1 MAKRKKTFV
10 YVPQVDKIY
19 NSIAEAARAL
29 QVDAGNISKVLKGK
43 RKTVGNLDFI
53 SAVGKGGGKKRK
65 STLRREYEER
75 IRTGGK
81 KPPKPPIDV
90 FDPLRN
96 KKSTLE
102 NSIKAVNE
110 QLRRLKAAG
119 LLSFS
124 SAAKALLGL
133 GDDLGRT
140 SAGYLATS
148 GKRWDRL
155 TEAQIDKFLEVI
167 ERKQK
172 LRSYTIEGATAEAER
187 LANNF
192 GTTAQ
197 RIIDLSGGL
206 PLFFNI
212 LKNLSRDQSSDN
224 VLDEIDAFEDPD
236 ATPEDFLQQLLD
248 ITNDQA
254 VLQGIAD
261 TLGGD
266 DLFMLDKYL
275 PIREDLENLT
285 AAAAADP
292 EGLADTIAEVREYI
306 SNSLYYDDVDDVNDM
321 IHDTIETALRG
332 R

>member
-19 NSIAEAARAL
+19 NSIADAARAL

-43 RKTVGNLDFI
+43 RKTAGGFSFI
-53 SAVGKGGGKKRK
+53 SATGKGGGKKRK
-65 STLRREYEER
+65 STLQRQAAALA
-75 IRTGGK
+75 
-81 KPPKPPIDV
+81 PA
-90 FDPLRN
+90 DPLER
-96 KKSTLE
+96 KRQ
-102 NSIKAVNE
+102 
-110 QLRRLKAAG
+110 QLRESVTAANKQLKRLKDAG
-119 LLSFS
+119 LYDF
-124 SAAKALLGL
+124 SAAAKNILGL
-133 GDDLGRT
+133 ADDLGKS
-140 SAGYLATS
+140 SAGYIATS
-148 GKRWDRL
+148 GKRFNNL
-155 TEAQIDKFLEVI
+155 SEAQIDKYLEVLD
-167 ERKQK
+167 RKKKQ
-172 LRSYTIEGATAEAER
+172 RSYTVEGATAEAER

-212 LKNLSRDQSSDN
+212 LKNLSRDQSSDD

-248 ITNDQA
+248 ISNDQA

-306 SNSLYYDDVDDVNDM
+306 SNSLYFDDVDDVNDM
-321 IHDTIETALRG
+321 IHDTIDTALRG

>member
-43 RKTVGNLDFI
+43 RKTAGNLDFI
-53 SAVGKGGGKKRK
+53 SAVGKGGGKRRK

-96 KKSTLE
+96 KKSTLD

-110 QLRRLKAAG
+110 QLKRLKAAG

-197 RIIDLSGGL
+197 RIIDLADGM

-212 LKNLSRDQSSDN
+212 LKNLAKEETSDK
-224 VLDEIDAFEDPD
+224 VREEIDAFDDPD
-236 ATPEDFLQQLLD
+236 ATAEDFLQQMLNISNTRSLLNA
-248 ITNDQA
+248 IT
-254 VLQGIAD
+254 D

-266 DLFMLDKYL
+266 DFYMLDKFL
-275 PIREDLENLT
+275 PVREDL
-285 AAAAADP
+285 AALAEAYSVNPD
-292 EGLADTIAEVREYI
+292 GLDDTVETVRNYI
-306 SNSLYYDDVDDVNDM
+306 SNSLYVDDVTDVLDY
-321 IHDTIETALRG
+321 IRDDIQEALRG

>member
-19 NSIAEAARAL
+19 NSIADAARAL

-43 RKTVGNLDFI
+43 RKTAGGFSFI
-53 SAVGKGGGKKRK
+53 SATGKGGGKKRK
-65 STLRREYEER
+65 STLQRQAAALD
-75 IRTGGK
+75 
-81 KPPKPPIDV
+81 PA
-90 FDPLRN
+90 DPLER
-96 KKSTLE
+96 KRQ
-102 NSIKAVNE
+102 
-110 QLRRLKAAG
+110 QLRESVTAANKQLKRLKDAG
-119 LLSFS
+119 LYDF
-124 SAAKALLGL
+124 SAAAKNILGL
-133 GDDLGRT
+133 ADDLGKS
-140 SAGYLATS
+140 SAGYIATS
-148 GKRWDRL
+148 GKRFSNL
-155 TEAQIDKFLEVI
+155 SEAQIDKYLEVLD
-167 ERKQK
+167 RKKKQ
-172 LRSYTIEGATAEAER
+172 RSYSVEGATAEAER

-212 LKNLSRDQSSDN
+212 LKNLSRDQSSDD

-248 ITNDQA
+248 ISNDQA

-292 EGLADTIAEVREYI
+292 EGLADTIAEVRQYI
-306 SNSLYYDDVDDVNDM
+306 SNSLNYDDVDDVNDM

>member
-1 MAKRKKTFV
+1 MAKRKKTFI

-19 NSIAEAARAL
+19 NSIADAARAL
-29 QVDAGNISKVLKGK
+29 QVDASNISKVLKGK
-43 RKTVGNLDFI
+43 RKTAGGFSFV
-53 SAVGKGGGKKRK
+53 SATGKGGGKKRK
-65 STLRREYEER
+65 STLQRQAAALV
-75 IRTGGK
+75 
-81 KPPKPPIDV
+81 PA
-90 FDPLRN
+90 DPLER
-96 KKSTLE
+96 KRQ
-102 NSIKAVNE
+102 
-110 QLRRLKAAG
+110 QLRESVTAANKQLKRLKDAG
-119 LLSFS
+119 LYDF
-124 SAAKALLGL
+124 SAAAKNILGL
-133 GDDLGRT
+133 ADDLGKS
-140 SAGYLATS
+140 SAGYIATS
-148 GKRWDRL
+148 GKRFNKL
-155 TEAQIDKFLEVI
+155 SEAQIDKYLEVLD
-167 ERKQK
+167 RKKKQ
-172 LRSYTIEGATAEAER
+172 RSYTVEGATAEAER

-212 LKNLSRDQSSDN
+212 LKNLSRDQSSDD

-248 ITNDQA
+248 ISNDQA

-306 SNSLYYDDVDDVNDM
+306 SNSLYFDDVDDVNDM
-321 IHDTIETALRG
+321 IHDTIDTALRG

>member
-19 NSIAEAARAL
+19 NSIADAAKAL

-43 RKTVGNLDFI
+43 RKTAGGFSFI
-53 SAVGKGGGKKRK
+53 SATGKGGGKKRK
-65 STLRREYEER
+65 STLQRQAAALA
-75 IRTGGK
+75 
-81 KPPKPPIDV
+81 PA
-90 FDPLRN
+90 DPLER
-96 KKSTLE
+96 KRQ
-102 NSIKAVNE
+102 
-110 QLRRLKAAG
+110 QLRESVTAANKQLKRLKDAG
-119 LLSFS
+119 LYDF
-124 SAAKALLGL
+124 SAAAKNILGL
-133 GDDLGRT
+133 ADDLGKS
-140 SAGYLATS
+140 SAGYIATS
-148 GKRWDRL
+148 GKRFNNL
-155 TEAQIDKFLEVI
+155 SEAQIDKYLEVLD
-167 ERKQK
+167 RKKKQ
-172 LRSYTIEGATAEAER
+172 RSYSVEGATAEAER

-212 LKNLSRDQSSDN
+212 LKNLSRDQSSDD

-248 ITNDQA
+248 ISNDQA

-292 EGLADTIAEVREYI
+292 EGLADTIAEVRQYI
-306 SNSLYYDDVDDVNDM
+306 SNSLYFDDVDDVNDM

>member
-19 NSIAEAARAL
+19 NSIADAARAL

-43 RKTVGNLDFI
+43 RKTAGGFSFI
-53 SAVGKGGGKKRK
+53 SATGKGGGKKRK
-65 STLRREYEER
+65 STLQRQAAALA
-75 IRTGGK
+75 
-81 KPPKPPIDV
+81 PA
-90 FDPLRN
+90 DPLER
-96 KKSTLE
+96 KRQ
-102 NSIKAVNE
+102 
-110 QLRRLKAAG
+110 QLRESVTAANKQLKRLKDAG
-119 LLSFS
+119 LYDF
-124 SAAKALLGL
+124 SAAAKNILGL
-133 GDDLGRT
+133 ADDLGRS
-140 SAGYLATS
+140 SAGYIATS
-148 GKRWDRL
+148 GKRFNNL
-155 TEAQIDKFLEVI
+155 SEAQIDKYLEVLD
-167 ERKQK
+167 RKKKQ
-172 LRSYTIEGATAEAER
+172 RSYTVEGATAEAER

-212 LKNLSRDQSSDN
+212 LKNLSRDQSSDD

-248 ITNDQA
+248 ISNDQA

>member
-29 QVDAGNISKVLKGK
+29 QVEAGNISKVLKGK
-43 RKTVGNLDFI
+43 RKTAGNLDFI
-53 SAVGKGGGKKRK
+53 SAVGKGGGKRRK

-81 KPPKPPIDV
+81 KPPTTPIDI

-102 NSIKAVNE
+102 NRIKAVNE
-110 QLRRLKAAG
+110 QLKRLKAAG

-124 SAAKALLGL
+124 SSAKALLGL

-155 TEAQIDKFLEVI
+155 SEAQIDKFLEVI

-197 RIIDLSGGL
+197 RIIDLADGM

-212 LKNLSRDQSSDN
+212 LKNLAKDETSDK
-224 VLDEIDAFEDPD
+224 VREEIDAFDDPD
-236 ATPEDFLQQLLD
+236 ATAEDFLQQMLNISNTRSLLNA
-248 ITNDQA
+248 IT
-254 VLQGIAD
+254 D

-266 DLFMLDKYL
+266 DFYMLDKFL
-275 PIREDLENLT
+275 PVREDL
-285 AAAAADP
+285 AALAEAYSVNPD
-292 EGLADTIAEVREYI
+292 GLDDTVETVRNYIA
-306 SNSLYYDDVDDVNDM
+306 NSLYVDDVTDVLDY
-321 IHDTIETALRG
+321 IRDDIQEALRG

>member
-19 NSIAEAARAL
+19 NSIADAAKAL
-29 QVDAGNISKVLKGK
+29 QVDASNISKVLKGK
-43 RKTVGNLDFI
+43 RKTAGGFSFI
-53 SAVGKGGGKKRK
+53 SATGKGGGKKRK
-65 STLRREYEER
+65 STLQRQAAALA
-75 IRTGGK
+75 
-81 KPPKPPIDV
+81 PA
-90 FDPLRN
+90 DPLER
-96 KKSTLE
+96 KRQ
-102 NSIKAVNE
+102 
-110 QLRRLKAAG
+110 QLRESVTAANKQLKRLKDAG
-119 LLSFS
+119 LYDF
-124 SAAKALLGL
+124 SAAAKNILGL
-133 GDDLGRT
+133 ADDLGKS
-140 SAGYLATS
+140 SAGYIATS
-148 GKRWDRL
+148 GKRFNNL
-155 TEAQIDKFLEVI
+155 SEAQIDKYLEVLD
-167 ERKQK
+167 RKKKQ
-172 LRSYTIEGATAEAER
+172 RSYTVEGATAEAER

-212 LKNLSRDQSSDN
+212 LKNLSRDQSSDD

-248 ITNDQA
+248 ISNDQA

-306 SNSLYYDDVDDVNDM
+306 SNSLYFDDVDDVNDM

>member
-19 NSIAEAARAL
+19 NSIADAARAL

-43 RKTVGNLDFI
+43 RKTAGGFSFI
-53 SAVGKGGGKKRK
+53 SATGKGGGKKRK
-65 STLRREYEER
+65 STLQRQAAALA
-75 IRTGGK
+75 
-81 KPPKPPIDV
+81 PA
-90 FDPLRN
+90 DPLER
-96 KKSTLE
+96 KRQ
-102 NSIKAVNE
+102 
-110 QLRRLKAAG
+110 QLRESVTAANKQLKRLKDAG
-119 LLSFS
+119 LYDF
-124 SAAKALLGL
+124 SAAAKNILGL
-133 GDDLGRT
+133 ADDLGKS
-140 SAGYLATS
+140 SAGYIATS
-148 GKRWDRL
+148 GKRFNNL
-155 TEAQIDKFLEVI
+155 SEAQIDKYLEVLD
-167 ERKQK
+167 RKKKQ
-172 LRSYTIEGATAEAER
+172 RSYTVEGATAEAER

-212 LKNLSRDQSSDN
+212 LKNLSRDQSSDD

-248 ITNDQA
+248 ISNDQA

-292 EGLADTIAEVREYI
+292 EGLADTIAEVRQYI
-306 SNSLYYDDVDDVNDM
+306 SNSLYYDDVDEVNDM
-321 IHDTIETALRG
+321 IHDTIDTALRG

>member
-43 RKTVGNLDFI
+43 RKTAGGFNFI
-53 SAVGKGGGKKRK
+53 SATGKGGGKKRK
-65 STLRREYEER
+65 STLQRQAAALA
-75 IRTGGK
+75 
-81 KPPKPPIDV
+81 PA
-90 FDPLRN
+90 DPLER
-96 KKSTLE
+96 KRQ
-102 NSIKAVNE
+102 
-110 QLRRLKAAG
+110 QLRESVTAANKQLKRLKDAG
-119 LLSFS
+119 LYDF
-124 SAAKALLGL
+124 SAAAKSVLGL
-133 GDDLGRT
+133 ADDLGKS
-140 SAGYLATS
+140 SAGYIATS
-148 GKRWDRL
+148 GKRFNNL
-155 TEAQIDKFLEVI
+155 SEAQIDKYLEVLD
-167 ERKQK
+167 RKKKQ
-172 LRSYTIEGATAEAER
+172 RSYTVEGATAEAER

-212 LKNLSRDQSSDN
+212 LKNLSRDQSSDD

-248 ITNDQA
+248 ISNDQA

-306 SNSLYYDDVDDVNDM
+306 SNSLYFDDVDDVNDM

>member
-19 NSIAEAARAL
+19 NSIADAARAL

-43 RKTVGNLDFI
+43 RKTAGGFNFI
-53 SAVGKGGGKKRK
+53 SATGKGGGKKRK
-65 STLRREYEER
+65 STLQRQAAAL
-75 IRTGGK
+75 T
-81 KPPKPPIDV
+81 PA
-90 FDPLRN
+90 DPLER
-96 KKSTLE
+96 KRQ
-102 NSIKAVNE
+102 
-110 QLRRLKAAG
+110 QLRESVTAANKQLKRLKDAG
-119 LLSFS
+119 LYDF
-124 SAAKALLGL
+124 SAAAKSVLGL
-133 GDDLGRT
+133 ADDLGRT

-148 GKRWDRL
+148 GKRFENL
-155 TEAQIDKFLEVI
+155 SEAQIDKYLEVLD
-167 ERKQK
+167 RKKKQ
-172 LRSYTIEGATAEAER
+172 RSYTVEGATAEAER

-212 LKNLSRDQSSDN
+212 LKNLSRDQSSDD

-248 ITNDQA
+248 ISNDQA

-306 SNSLYYDDVDDVNDM
+306 SNSLYFDDVDDVNDM

>member
-19 NSIAEAARAL
+19 NSIADAARAL

-43 RKTVGNLDFI
+43 RKTAGGFSFI
-53 SAVGKGGGKKRK
+53 SATGKGGGKKRK
-65 STLRREYEER
+65 STLQRQAAALA
-75 IRTGGK
+75 
-81 KPPKPPIDV
+81 PA
-90 FDPLRN
+90 DPLER
-96 KKSTLE
+96 KRQ
-102 NSIKAVNE
+102 
-110 QLRRLKAAG
+110 QLRKSVTAANKQLKRLKDAG
-119 LLSFS
+119 LYDF
-124 SAAKALLGL
+124 SAAAKNILGL
-133 GDDLGRT
+133 ADDLGKS
-140 SAGYLATS
+140 SAGYIATS
-148 GKRWDRL
+148 GKRFNNL
-155 TEAQIDKFLEVI
+155 SEAQIDKYLEVLD
-167 ERKQK
+167 RKKKQ
-172 LRSYTIEGATAEAER
+172 RSYSVEGATAEAER

-192 GTTAQ
+192 GTTAR

-212 LKNLSRDQSSDN
+212 LKNLSRDQSSDD

-248 ITNDQA
+248 ISNDQA

-321 IHDTIETALRG
+321 IHDTIDTALRG

>member
-19 NSIAEAARAL
+19 NSIADAARAL

-43 RKTVGNLDFI
+43 RKTAGGFNFI
-53 SAVGKGGGKKRK
+53 SAIGKGGGKKRK
-65 STLRREYEER
+65 STLQRQAAALA
-75 IRTGGK
+75 
-81 KPPKPPIDV
+81 PA
-90 FDPLRN
+90 DPLDR
-96 KKSTLE
+96 KRQ
-102 NSIKAVNE
+102 
-110 QLRRLKAAG
+110 QLRESVTAANKQLKRLKDAG
-119 LLSFS
+119 LYDFS
-124 SAAKALLGL
+124 SAAKSVLGL
-133 GDDLGRT
+133 ADDLGRT

-148 GKRWDRL
+148 GKRFENL
-155 TEAQIDKFLEVI
+155 SEAQLDKYLEVLD
-167 ERKQK
+167 RKKKQ
-172 LRSYTIEGATAEAER
+172 RSYTVEGATAEAER

-192 GTTAQ
+192 GTTAK

-212 LKNLSRDQSSDN
+212 LKNLSRDQSSDD
-224 VLDEIDAFEDPD
+224 VLDEIDAFKDPD
-236 ATPEDFLQQLLD
+236 ATPEDFLRQLLD

-275 PIREDLENLT
+275 PIREGLENLT

>member
-19 NSIAEAARAL
+19 NSIADAARAL

-43 RKTVGNLDFI
+43 RKTAGGFSFI
-53 SAVGKGGGKKRK
+53 SATGKGGGKKRK
-65 STLRREYEER
+65 STLQRQAAALA
-75 IRTGGK
+75 
-81 KPPKPPIDV
+81 PA
-90 FDPLRN
+90 DPLER
-96 KKSTLE
+96 KRQ
-102 NSIKAVNE
+102 
-110 QLRRLKAAG
+110 QLRESVTAANKQLKRLKDAG
-119 LLSFS
+119 LYDF
-124 SAAKALLGL
+124 SAAAKNILGL
-133 GDDLGRT
+133 ADDLGKS
-140 SAGYLATS
+140 SAGYIATS
-148 GKRWDRL
+148 GKRFNNL
-155 TEAQIDKFLEVI
+155 SEAQIDKYLEVLD
-167 ERKQK
+167 RKKKQ
-172 LRSYTIEGATAEAER
+172 RSYTVEGATAEAER

-212 LKNLSRDQSSDN
+212 LKNLSRDQSSDD

-248 ITNDQA
+248 ISNDQA

-292 EGLADTIAEVREYI
+292 EGLADTIAEVRQYI
-306 SNSLYYDDVDDVNDM
+306 SNSLYFDDVDDVNDM
-321 IHDTIETALRG
+321 IHDTIDTALRG

>member
-1 MAKRKKTFV
+1 MARRKKTFV

-19 NSIAEAARAL
+19 NSIADAARAL

-43 RKTVGNLDFI
+43 RKTAGNYDFM
-53 SAVGKGGGKKRK
+53 SAVGKGGGKRRK

-75 IRTGGK
+75 IKTGGK
-81 KPPKPPIDV
+81 KPTPIDI

-96 KKSTLE
+96 KKSLLE

-148 GKRWDRL
+148 GKRWNQL
-155 TEAQIDKFLEVI
+155 TEAEIDKFLEVI

-197 RIIDLSGGL
+197 RIIDLSDAL

-212 LKNLSRDQSSDN
+212 LKNQQKDYNSDD
-224 VLDEIDAFEDPD
+224 VLDEITAFDN
-236 ATPEDFLQQLLD
+236 PEVGAEFLMQEILD
-248 ITNDQA
+248 LHNEA
-254 VLQGIAD
+254 VVLQSIAD
-261 TLGGD
+261 TLDGD

-275 PIREDLENLT
+275 PIQDYLQDFVE
-285 AAAAADP
+285 AYKADP
-292 EGLADTIAEVREYI
+292 KKHKKTAEEIRDYIRNSYQYEEVDEVNEMIIDTIQ
-306 SNSLYYDDVDDVNDM
+306 
-321 IHDTIETALRG
+321 TALRG
-332 R
+332 

>member
-19 NSIAEAARAL
+19 NSIADAAKAL

-43 RKTVGNLDFI
+43 RKTAGGFSFI
-53 SAVGKGGGKKRK
+53 SATGKGGGKKRK
-65 STLRREYEER
+65 STLQRQAAALV
-75 IRTGGK
+75 
-81 KPPKPPIDV
+81 PA
-90 FDPLRN
+90 DPLER
-96 KKSTLE
+96 KRQ
-102 NSIKAVNE
+102 
-110 QLRRLKAAG
+110 QLRESVTAANKQLKRLKDAG
-119 LLSFS
+119 LYDF
-124 SAAKALLGL
+124 SAAAKNILGL
-133 GDDLGRT
+133 ADDLGKS
-140 SAGYLATS
+140 SAGYIATS
-148 GKRWDRL
+148 GKRFNNL
-155 TEAQIDKFLEVI
+155 SEAQIDKYLEVLD
-167 ERKQK
+167 RKKKQ
-172 LRSYTIEGATAEAER
+172 RSYSVEGATAEAER

-212 LKNLSRDQSSDN
+212 LKNLSRDQSSDD

-248 ITNDQA
+248 ISNDQA

-292 EGLADTIAEVREYI
+292 EGLADTIAEVLQYI
-306 SNSLYYDDVDDVNDM
+306 SNSLYFDDVDDVNDM

>member
-19 NSIAEAARAL
+19 NSIADAARAL

-43 RKTVGNLDFI
+43 RKTAGGFSFI
-53 SAVGKGGGKKRK
+53 SATGKGGGKKRK
-65 STLRREYEER
+65 STLQRQAAALA
-75 IRTGGK
+75 
-81 KPPKPPIDV
+81 PA
-90 FDPLRN
+90 DPLER
-96 KKSTLE
+96 KRQ
-102 NSIKAVNE
+102 
-110 QLRRLKAAG
+110 QLRESVTAANKQLKRLKDAG
-119 LLSFS
+119 LYDF
-124 SAAKALLGL
+124 SAAAKNILGL
-133 GDDLGRT
+133 ADDLGKS
-140 SAGYLATS
+140 SAGYIATS
-148 GKRWDRL
+148 GKRFNNL
-155 TEAQIDKFLEVI
+155 SEAQIDKYLEVLD
-167 ERKQK
+167 RKKKQ
-172 LRSYTIEGATAEAER
+172 RSYTVEGATAEAER

-212 LKNLSRDQSSDN
+212 LKNLSRDQSSDD

-248 ITNDQA
+248 ISNDQA

-285 AAAAADP
+285 AAAASDP

-306 SNSLYYDDVDDVNDM
+306 SNSLYFDDVDDVNDM
-321 IHDTIETALRG
+321 IHDTIDTALRG